1 MGRRI
6 TRLPNKHLL
15 KGSLSQSLSRKR
27 KEERKVQEKRR
38 KARVK
43 RRTQKERDR
52 HRQRRQKD
60 SAKVETQ
67 PGSNSSEDLEKRKIP
82 VTQRQQEA
90 LYLMQALLRKIVVR
104 LLPHCSLV
112 WVASDVSE
120 SSWPLL

>member
-1 MGRRI
+1 M
-6 TRLPNKHLL
+6 
-15 KGSLSQSLSRKR
+15 

-60 SAKVETQ
+60 SAKVGAQ
-67 PGSNSSEDLEKRKIP
+67 PGSNSSKDLEKRKIP
-82 VTQRQQEA
+82 LTQTQLEA
-90 LYLMQALLRKIVVR
+90 LYLMRALLRKIAVR

-112 WVASDVSE
+112 WVASDLSE
-120 SSWPLL
+120 SLWPLL